1 MSVQKDEGSWQTL
14 ADWQREHME
23 EWTDPTPY
31 WSASGKVTECE
42 IDATQ

>member
-1 MSVQKDEGSWQTL
+1 MKVLDKRLFIL
-14 ADWQREHME
+14 ADWRREHTE

-31 WSASGKVTECE
+31 WSASGKVIECE